1 MRYRAQSATGD
12 YQFGRT
18 GIFLVNTPAA
28 VAQSIKTRLL
38 LWTDEWF
45 LDNTEGT
52 PFNPLVLGH
61 HTQATRDLVFQQR
74 ILDTPGVEEIL
85 NYYST
90 IDAARRFEV
99 VATVRTTY
107 GVVQLNVGVQ

>member
-1 MRYRAQSATGD
+1 MRYRALAADGD
-12 YQFGRT
+12 YQFGRA
-18 GIFLVNTPAA
+18 GIFLIDSAA
-28 VAQSIKTRLL
+28 SVAQAIKTRLM

-61 HTQATRDLVFQQR
+61 HTQATRDLVFKQR
-74 ILDTPGVEEIL
+74 ILDTPGVKEIL

-90 IDAARRFEV
+90 INAQRQFKV
-99 VATVRTTY
+99 TATVGTIY
-107 GVVQLNVGVQ
+107 GAATVSIGE